1 MSSEGFQHVKVGDI
15 DIAYVESGQGEPLVL
30 LHGGESHRG
39 QFDAFRPLLGAGILA
54 ISFDQRDTGDTLNG
68 PEPYDIVRQAADCAD
83 FLAALG
89 FERAH
94 VMGVSY
100 GGAIAMHLAIHYPQ
114 RVASLILS
122 GATPSW
128 TMTESLGD
136 RIVAMGPDARAQFAL
151 DLLLTPEGQ
160 ANDPQLV
167 ADTKRALRGRPV
179 DADARR
185 MTAIQNHDCTA
196 RLHEITAPTL
206 VLHGA
211 EDPIVRAQVAE
222 LMASEIPGARLVILP
237 RTRHGITFEARE
249 QAARLARDFV
259 LSHAVGTV
267 STGNGG

>member
-1 MSSEGFQHVKVGDI
+1 MSSEAFQRVKAGDI
-15 DIAYVESGQGEPLVL
+15 AIAYVESGQGEPLVL

-39 QFDAFRPLLGAGILA
+39 QFDTFRPLLGAGIRA

-68 PEPYDIVRQAADCAD
+68 TEPYDIVRQAADCAD
-83 FLAALG
+83 FIAALG

-100 GGAIAMHLAIHYPQ
+100 GGSIAMRLAIHHPH

-122 GATPSW
+122 GATPSR
-128 TMTESLGD
+128 TMTENFSD
-136 RIVAMGPDARAQFAL
+136 RLVAMGPDARAQLML
-151 DLLLTPEGQ
+151 DLVLTPEGQ

-167 ADTKRALRGRPV
+167 ADTKRALRGRPAG
-179 DADARR
+179 ADARR
-185 MTAIQNHDCTA
+185 MAAIQNHDCTA

-211 EDPIVRAQVAE
+211 EDPIIRPQVAE

-249 QAARLARDFV
+249 QAARLAREFV

-267 STGNGG
+267 GTGNGG